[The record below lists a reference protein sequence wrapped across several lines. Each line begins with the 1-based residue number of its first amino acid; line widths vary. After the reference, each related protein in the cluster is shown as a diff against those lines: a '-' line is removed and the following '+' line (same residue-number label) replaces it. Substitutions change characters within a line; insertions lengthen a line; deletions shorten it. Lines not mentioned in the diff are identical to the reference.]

1 MEWEPRPVAPLH
13 ATKLLVAL
21 LRKLAL
27 HADHR
32 LEAGVEVRDAQVE
45 ELRELGDELLVEHV
59 EHLLRLVVLLLRLRV
74 SQSRVSPVNNCRTG
88 GVGQGVV

>member
-1 MEWEPRPVAPLH
+1 MKREWEPRPVAPLH
-13 ATKLLVAL
+13 AAELLIAL
-21 LRKLAL
+21 LGKLAL

-32 LEAGVEVRDAQVE
+32 LEAGVEVRDAEVE

-74 SQSRVSPVNNCRTG
+74 SQSRVSPVT
-88 GVGQGVV
+88 